1 MTKATTK
8 TMWFWWNWKM
18 KVRYTDVSR
27 RTYFTDIPHFQ
38 VCDELVIQASLLT
51 TESPKGLAY
60 SAQDD
65 QGEVKLSLWI
75 LLSASPQVY
84 RPVRPKNFEL
94 CWHWK
99 WIVLNLSELL
109 DMEIWKNGIKRT
121 TIWQNSFHKSS
132 SWKVDRKIHVKSLV
146 FCQKTLDPPL
156 SPFGKRPDFLHE
168 FFGNLPVTENV

>member
-1 MTKATTK
+1 M
-8 TMWFWWNWKM
+8 
-18 KVRYTDVSR
+18 SI
-27 RTYFTDIPHFQ
+27 YFTDIPHFQ

-94 CWHWK
+94 CWH
-99 WIVLNLSELL
+99 
-109 DMEIWKNGIKRT
+109 
-121 TIWQNSFHKSS
+121 
-132 SWKVDRKIHVKSLV
+132 
-146 FCQKTLDPPL
+146 
-156 SPFGKRPDFLHE
+156 
-168 FFGNLPVTENV
+168 

>member
-1 MTKATTK
+1 MLAVILRRPWPRSLNSAMTKATTK

-18 KVRYTDVSR
+18 KVRYTDVSW

-99 WIVLNLSELL
+99 WIVLNLSELP
-109 DMEIWKNGIKRT
+109 DMEIWKTELNAS
-121 TIWQNSFHKSS
+121 QY
-132 SWKVDRKIHVKSLV
+132 DKILFTNQVHGRL
-146 FCQKTLDPPL
+146 
-156 SPFGKRPDFLHE
+156 
-168 FFGNLPVTENV
+168 TEKFM